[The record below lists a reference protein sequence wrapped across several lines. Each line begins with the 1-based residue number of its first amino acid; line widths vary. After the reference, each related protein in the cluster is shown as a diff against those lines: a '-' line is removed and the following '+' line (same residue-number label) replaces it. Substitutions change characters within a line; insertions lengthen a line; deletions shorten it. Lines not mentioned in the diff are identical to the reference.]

1 MRLRTKI
8 DVTYNSGVTGTAT
21 GIVEGILE
29 STALLNDFN
38 TVGAN
43 YLYGTVD
50 GDTFTPFHKDGF
62 TVNGEDADSLYNAI
76 KGNIPEGLEFR
87 DTQRYT
93 YYLAFVYEMAQTF
106 SIEPSN
112 IEIVL

>member
-29 STALLNDFN
+29 STALMNDFN

-43 YLYGTVD
+43 YLYGTVE
-50 GDTFTPFHKDGF
+50 GDTFTPFHNDGF
-62 TVNGEDADSLYNAI
+62 AIDGEMCDQLYNMI

-87 DTQRYT
+87 DTQRWM
-93 YYLAFVYEMAQTF
+93 YYLAFAVEMANTF
-106 SIEPSN
+106 GIEVSD
-112 IEIVL
+112 IEIVA